1 MMKLRLAI
9 AALVAAIFAPA
20 PHAVAAGVESHA
32 VAIERG
38 IPNSSCQ

>member
-9 AALVAAIFAPA
+9 AALVAAIFAPT
-20 PHAVAAGVESHA
+20 PQAVAAGVEKHT

-38 IPNSSCQ
+38 VPNTSCQ